1 VQNSSNK
8 KSHSRGFE
16 NKSRGFNMTG
26 QGPASKHSNFLA
38 QFEDGDISKEMNTDL
53 ANIKVAV
60 RMRPMLAWENEDSTL
75 HHIGD
80 RMVVDKQSI

>member
-1 VQNSSNK
+1 
-8 KSHSRGFE
+8 
-16 NKSRGFNMTG
+16 
-26 QGPASKHSNFLA
+26 
-38 QFEDGDISKEMNTDL
+38 MNTDL

-80 RMVVDKQSI
+80 RMLVDKQSI